1 MCSVAMKDT
10 FYKGNLQ
17 LETGT
22 PNRETKDN
30 NDETEW

>member
-1 MCSVAMKDT
+1 MRSVAMDNT
-10 FYKGNLQ
+10 FCKGNLQ

-30 NDETEW
+30 NDEMER